1 MVACLE
7 KTSETNIG
15 KKYSI
20 KKGTYSHLEVSF

>member
-15 KKYSI
+15 KKQTL
-20 KKGTYSHLEVSF
+20 KKCTYSHLEVSF